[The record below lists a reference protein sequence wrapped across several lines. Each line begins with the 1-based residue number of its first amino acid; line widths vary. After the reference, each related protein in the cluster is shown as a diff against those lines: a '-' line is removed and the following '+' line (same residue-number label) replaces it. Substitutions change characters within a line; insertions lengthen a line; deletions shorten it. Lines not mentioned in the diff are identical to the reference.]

1 MTGPE
6 APTGSTG
13 RGDVTFDETRTAH
26 AELTDRGLARALAP
40 GSGLAETLRVLRA
53 KVESLDAEHR
63 LRRIGVV
70 AAAAREG
77 TTLTALGLASALA
90 RGGSRRVLLLEAV
103 LRAPTIESQ
112 LYLRARP
119 AGRAPIARRPARDVR
134 AEAAAP
140 GLSDW
145 LAGGGL
151 GPVPLRRVEPWG
163 FFLLSGGTPCAEP
176 APLLESGDL
185 SRLLEATGRAF
196 DFAVVDCPPLVPVAD
211 STLIQDLLDGFLL
224 VVRARRALREQVLQA
239 VSQLKPERLRGVVFN
254 DLREI
259 FARSHPLGPD
269 RRA

>member
-1 MTGPE
+1 MTGLE
-6 APTGSTG
+6 APAGAAG
-13 RGDVTFDETRTAH
+13 RDDVRLDETRTELG
-26 AELTDRGLARALAP
+26 ELTDRGLVQALAP
-40 GSGLAETLRVLRA
+40 GSRLVETLRVLRA
-53 KVESLDAEHR
+53 RVESLDAQRR

-70 AAAAREG
+70 AAAAGEG

-90 RGGSRRVLLLEAV
+90 RGGARRVLLLEAV

-112 LYLRARP
+112 LHLT
-119 AGRAPIARRPARDVR
+119 V
-134 AEAAAP
+134 AP

-163 FFLLSGGTPCAEP
+163 FSLLPGGTPCAEP
-176 APLLESGDL
+176 APLLEAGDL

-196 DFAVVDCPPLVPVAD
+196 DFVVVDCPPLVPVAD
-211 STLIQDLLDGFLL
+211 SVLIQDLLDGYLL
-224 VVRARRALREQVLQA
+224 VVRARRAPRERVLQA
-239 VSQLKPERLRGVVFN
+239 VSRLKPERLRGVVFN

-269 RRA
+269 HRG